1 MSWPSIFIT
10 LIFISVF
17 EAASCNYIK
26 LCGVGPEFLLLGI
39 LYFGLNTTKE
49 TGALCGLIGG
59 ILKMALSGTHSLILI
74 IYISIGFLAGLFK
87 EAIYKELPLA
97 QAILS
102 FITVTYQALLYNLL
116 ISTLG
121 LPYHKALFFISLP
134 SAIYTSALAPLV
146 FILLE
151 FLLPPR
157 QIEYKEIIFKKRVFE
172 GGRPE

>member
-1 MSWPSIFIT
+1 MSWLSIFIA
-10 LIFISVF
+10 LICISVF
-17 EAASCNYIK
+17 EAAGCNYIK
-26 LCGVGPEFLLLGI
+26 LFGVGPEFLLLGI

-59 ILKMALSGTHSLILI
+59 ILKMALYGVHPLILI
-74 IYISIGFLAGLFK
+74 IYTSVGFFAGYFK
-87 EAIYKELPLA
+87 EAVYKESPLA

-102 FITVTYQALLYNLL
+102 FITVMYQALLHNLL
-116 ISTLG
+116 IHSLG
-121 LPYHKALFFISLP
+121 LPYHRALLFISIP
-134 SAIYTSALAPLV
+134 SAIYTSALAPLI

-151 FLLPPR
+151 LLLPPK